1 MRLGVELGE
10 IIAAGILKAPLA
22 LFCTYKGRQLSA
34 TLRPD
39 GSVDFDGTAYESCSQ
54 AAETARG
61 TAPGRRMNT
70 NGWSFW
76 RYDDR
81 GAARQLTH
89 ARGAFLAAR

>member
-39 GSVDFDGTAYESCSQ
+39 GSVDFDGTA
-54 AAETARG
+54 
-61 TAPGRRMNT
+61 PGRRMNT